1 MFKTY
6 LNPFLMKSENY
17 LQLFVLCFNEVNFN
31 DIPFLDSES
40 FYLNLYLLLLVL
52 SLLLSSSNVLYYH
65 AIALHIIII
74 TAIN

>member
-1 MFKTY
+1 MFKTD

-40 FYLNLYLLLLVL
+40 FYLNLYLLLL

-65 AIALHIIII
+65 AIALCILLLL
-74 TAIN
+74 